1 MRVLGLIPARGGS
14 KGVPKKNIKH
24 LGGKPLIAYSL
35 ESAAKS
41 NLISSTVVSTDSNE
55 IAEEARKWGG
65 HVPFLRPPHLST
77 DKSPTV
83 DTVLFCLVELR
94 KNGLE
99 FDAVCLIQPT
109 TPFRPEGFIDK
120 CINKF
125 ISSGSDSLI
134 SVMEVPK
141 DYNPHWVF
149 EPNVNGY
156 LQIATGE
163 SEIITRRQ
171 SLPKAFIR
179 DGSVY
184 ITKTEVLLQNKSLY
198 GNVIA
203 YQESDPQYYVNID
216 TMDDWIKAENML

>member
-83 DTVLFCLVELR
+83 DTVLF
-94 KNGLE
+94 
-99 FDAVCLIQPT
+99 
-109 TPFRPEGFIDK
+109 
-120 CINKF
+120 
-125 ISSGSDSLI
+125 
-134 SVMEVPK
+134 
-141 DYNPHWVF
+141 
-149 EPNVNGY
+149 
-156 LQIATGE
+156 
-163 SEIITRRQ
+163 
-171 SLPKAFIR
+171 
-179 DGSVY
+179 
-184 ITKTEVLLQNKSLY
+184 
-198 GNVIA
+198 
-203 YQESDPQYYVNID
+203 
-216 TMDDWIKAENML
+216 